1 MTASVMASPR
11 TVAAVPG
18 TRDMRPPL
26 RIRALFWVR
35 RYGPAE
41 LACLVAM
48 LAASVIAAQLTDSPP
63 LLAVAAISGA
73 TIGFYGV
80 LVTKVMRE
88 QLAVIPAGQGRL
100 RRALVRSVG
109 LLGAEFGVA
118 EVADTFFL
126 RPALMMV
133 GVVVLDDPVWGLLA
147 GKLVADVLFNVI
159 SGVCFR
165 FTERTGI
172 RMPRL
177 RARASSRQNS
187 TTPAS

>member
-1 MTASVMASPR
+1 
-11 TVAAVPG
+11 
-18 TRDMRPPL
+18 MRPPL
-26 RIRALFWVR
+26 RVRALFWVR

-41 LACLVAM
+41 LACLATM
-48 LAASVIAAQLTDSPP
+48 LAASVTAAQLTDSPP

-80 LVTKVMRE
+80 LATKVLRE
-88 QLAVIPAGQGRL
+88 QLALIPPEHGRL

-126 RPALMMV
+126 RPALMMI
-133 GVVVLDDPVWGLLA
+133 GVVLLADPVWGLLA
-147 GKLVADVLFNVI
+147 GKLVADVLFYVI
-159 SGVCFR
+159 SAVCFR
-165 FTERTGI
+165 ITERTGI

-177 RARASSRQNS
+177 RIGAGR
-187 TTPAS
+187 